1 MPMRHIRVIM
11 LVLWA
16 VAGAARPSAAA
27 GPRHYRLTEGSSITV
42 VCTDCRDRLPPVPQP
57 LVGGVDVTPLPLSAG
72 SDVGAMTGLELTSA
86 DFRVAGRGFVQRIG
100 ADRQA
105 MVLEATIN
113 GEPVLLT
120 SGRRQP
126 AHGPDITIVLTSART
141 ESPHY
146 VIVLAAVPD
155 DAQLPDADA
164 DGVEDERDNCP
175 TLANGDQR
183 DADGDRVGD
192 ICDQCAE
199 SDETLVNAHGCS
211 VAQLCPCD
219 APTPTT
225 SWTDQA
231 EYLRCV
237 ARATR
242 GLRREGLI
250 SRGESLGLLRRA
262 LRSGCG
268 RTVVA
273 LR

>member
-1 MPMRHIRVIM
+1 MRFLHIRLLM
-11 LVLWA
+11 LGLCAASA
-16 VAGAARPSAAA
+16 VARPSIAA

-42 VCTDCRDRLPPVPQP
+42 VCADCREPAAPQP
-57 LVGGVDVTPLPLSAG
+57 LAGGFDVTPLPLSAG
-72 SDVGAMTGLELTSA
+72 SEVGAMTGLELNSV
-86 DFRVAGRGFVQRIG
+86 DFAVVGRGFVQRIG
-100 ADRQA
+100 PDRQA
-105 MVLEATIN
+105 MVLEATVN
-113 GEPVLLT
+113 GEDVVLT

-141 ESPHY
+141 GAAPY
-146 VIVLAAVPD
+146 VVVLTAVPD
-155 DAQLPDADA
+155 DAELPDADA
-164 DGVEDERDNCP
+164 DGVEDEHDICP
-175 TLANGDQR
+175 TLANADQH
-183 DADGDRVGD
+183 DEDGDRVGD
-192 ICDQCAE
+192 ACDQCAG

-225 SWTDQA
+225 SWADQA

-242 GLRREGLI
+242 VLRREGQI
-250 SRGESLGLLRRA
+250 SRGESLGILRRA

-273 LR
+273 LL

>member
-1 MPMRHIRVIM
+1 MPVLHIRW
-11 LVLWA
+11 LVVALVCA
-16 VAGAARPSAAA
+16 LAGAARPSAAA

-42 VCTDCRDRLPPVPQP
+42 VCADCREPALPQP
-57 LVGGVDVTPLPLSAG
+57 LAGGFDVTPLPLSAG
-72 SDVGAMTGLELTSA
+72 SEVGAMTGLQLSSA
-86 DFRVAGRGFVQRIG
+86 DFTVAGRGFVQRVG
-100 ADRQA
+100 QDRQA

-113 GEPVLLT
+113 GENVVLT

-126 AHGPDITIVLTSART
+126 AHGPDIAIVLMSTRT
-141 ESPHY
+141 GAAPY
-146 VIVLAAVPD
+146 VIVLTAVPD
-155 DAQLPDADA
+155 DAEVPDVDA

-175 TLANGDQR
+175 TLANADQHDE
-183 DADGDRVGD
+183 DADRVGD
-192 ICDQCAE
+192 VCDRCAG

-225 SWTDQA
+225 SWTDQT

-242 GLRREGLI
+242 VLRRDGRI